1 MVSRSDEIRYLTAQS
16 ELAKRIQNAVRPT
29 IASVLSS
36 GVSPSVI
43 RDDLIV
49 VGQTVVSE
57 FGSASALLGATWY
70 DEFRANSGAP
80 AGYEATEFVDDYD
93 LEVDQTVRRVVGPLF
108 TDKANP
114 EVIAETLTSK
124 IVEYAINGARS
135 TIVQNTYRDPNASG
149 WARVPFGATC
159 DFCLMLVG
167 RGGVYRTEASARF
180 KSHRN
185 CNCGAVPSWDP
196 TAQSVPT
203 IAYQASQRMQGLRDR
218 AANGDRSA
226 QRQLSAYRDR
236 VSSYIENN
244 QDEFARLRRAYDL
257 TPAE

>member
-1 MVSRSDEIRYLTAQS
+1 MVSRADEIRFLTAQAEWMS
-16 ELAKRIQNAVRPT
+16 RIRDAVTPT
-29 IASVLSS
+29 VVSVLSS
-36 GVSPSVI
+36 GADPRVV

-57 FGSASALLGATWY
+57 FGSASALLASTWY
-70 DEFRANSGAP
+70 NEVRST
-80 AGYEATEFVDDYD
+80 AGVRSAYEATEFVDDYD

-108 TDKANP
+108 TDRANP

-124 IVEYAINGARS
+124 IVEYAINGARN

-149 WARVPFGATC
+149 WARVPYGATC

-218 AANGDRSA
+218 ASNGDRSA